1 MTTNINSYIL
11 GDSTVQNTNLH
22 NSVFGSVSG
31 TAVAGNTQ
39 FTLTTSGDLTGG
51 GTITLGS
58 GGTLNINYTAPAFP
72 TNISTFTN
80 DSGYLTSFTE
90 TDPTVPAHVK
100 AISSTNI
107 NNWNTAYGWG
117 DHSLEGYLT
126 SFTETDPVF
135 QAHPVYAVTN
145 IQITEWN
152 TAYGWGDHS
161 LEGYLTSF
169 TETDPTV
176 PTYVKA
182 ISVAD
187 INSWTTAYGWGDHSL
202 TGYITDLTGLSTSD
216 LAEGSNEY
224 FTQTRARTAISVT
237 GDLAYNNTTGVISYT
252 TPTLVSS
259 FTNDAGYI
267 TANTDNYANALAFSI
282 STGVLTVGRTGTL
295 SDLTVDLDGR
305 YQLTGTFAE
314 TDTLDS
320 VTSRGNTTSNNITV
334 NDLLVSG
341 DLTVSG
347 TTTTVLSQN
356 TRINENL
363 LYLNEGGESVITNAV
378 GNGTTVTFTADNTYS
393 VGYTVDITG
402 ATPSSFNLVDAYVT
416 ASDSTTFTV
425 TSTVTDTY
433 VSGGE
438 AYGHAHVNVDL
449 GWGGAYDDGTY
460 AHAGFFR
467 DATDG
472 RFKAFDSY
480 TVEPN
485 ESVDINV
492 SHASFNLADIQ
503 ANAFIGNATSAS
515 ILATARDIALVGD
528 VTGTASFNGSSDI
541 SITATVT
548 NDSHAHTTATITGIE
563 EYIQDTVGAMLLG
576 DGATSVAYNDTVGT
590 LTISSTDTDT
600 NTDTFVSSAVFNTS
614 NGVLTLTRNDSNI
627 TTVDLDG
634 RYTDNIFA
642 DTMNQN
648 VRTTDSPTFA
658 NVTAT
663 NFNGTAT
670 TAKYADLAEKYT
682 TQFDHPIGTVMMVS
696 FEGDYEATPVNLQ
709 SYPIGVVSENPAFL
723 MNDDCD
729 GQALALKGRVPV
741 RVVDPI
747 KKGELVY
754 VFRDGTASNIYTGA
768 QIVGIALETNEF
780 SGEKL
785 VECVLKL

>member
-11 GDSTVQNTNLH
+11 GSSTVQNTNLH
-22 NSVFGSVSG
+22 NNVFGSTSG
-31 TAVAGNTQ
+31 TAVAGNVQ

-58 GGTLNINYTAPAFP
+58 GGTLNISYTAP

-100 AISSTNI
+100 AISATSISNWDTAYGWGDHSVVGYLTSYTETDPI
-107 NNWNTAYGWG
+107 FTASQAFDITATDKSNWNTAYGWG
-117 DHSLEGYLT
+117 DHDLAGYLT
-126 SFTETDPVF
+126 SFTEADPTVPSYVKTITV
-135 QAHPVYAVTN
+135 AN
-145 IQITEWN
+145 INSWN
-152 TAYGWGDHS
+152 SAYGWGDHS
-161 LEGYLTSF
+161 L
-169 TETDPTV
+169 V
-176 PTYVKA
+176 
-182 ISVAD
+182 
-187 INSWTTAYGWGDHSL
+187 
-202 TGYITDLTGLSTSD
+202 GYITDLTGLSTAN

-267 TANTDNYANALAFSI
+267 TANTDNYSDTLAFST
-282 STGVLTVGRTGTL
+282 STGVLSVGRTGSL
-295 SDLTVDLDGR
+295 ADLTVDLDGR
-305 YQLTGTFAE
+305 YQLEGTHAE

-320 VTSRGNTTSNNITV
+320 VTGRGNTTNNNISV
-334 NDLLVSG
+334 NDITVAG
-341 DLTVSG
+341 DLTVLG
-347 TTTTVLSQN
+347 TTTSVFSES
-356 TRINENL
+356 TRISANL
-363 LYLNEGGESVITNAV
+363 LYLNDGGEATITNAV
-378 GNGTTVTFTADNTYS
+378 GNGSTVTFTADNTFT

-402 ATPSSFNLVDAYVT
+402 ASPSSFNLTNASIT
-416 ASDSTTFTV
+416 ATSSTTFTV
-425 TSTVTDTY
+425 TSSVTDTY
-433 VSGGE
+433 SSGGS
-438 AYGHAHVNVDL
+438 ALGFNHTNPDL
-449 GWGGAYDDGTY
+449 GFVGEYDDGTVV
-460 AHAGFFR
+460 HAGFFR

-480 TVEPN
+480 IPEPTGGVN
-485 ESVDINV
+485 IDT
-492 SHASFNLADIQ
+492 SHSSFALADIQ
-503 ANAFIGNATSAS
+503 ASSFIGNATSAS
-515 ILATARDIALVGD
+515 ILATARNIALAGD
-528 VTGTASFNGSSDI
+528 VTGTASFNGNSDI
-541 SITATVT
+541 SITATVV
-548 NDSHAHTTATITGIE
+548 NDSHAHTTSTITGIAE
-563 EYIQDTVGAMLLG
+563 FIQDTVGAMILG
-576 DGATSVAYNDTVGT
+576 AGATSVAYNDTAGT
-590 LTISSTDTDT
+590 FTISSIDTDTDT
-600 NTDTFVSSAVFNTS
+600 NTFVSSAAFNS
-614 NGVLTLTRNDSNI
+614 ANGILTLTLNDSN
-627 TTVDLDG
+627 TATVDLDG
-634 RYTDNIFA
+634 RYTDNTFA
-642 DTMNQN
+642 DAMNQN

-658 NVTAT
+658 DVTAT

-696 FEGDYEATPVNLQ
+696 SEDDYDATPVNLQ
-709 SYPIGVVSENPAFL
+709 SYPIGVVSEKPAFL

-747 KKGELVY
+747 KKGEVVY
-754 VFRDGTASNIYTGA
+754 VFRDGTASTVYTGA